1 MKTTNF
7 RLTIIC
13 SLFLLYSC
21 DKALDSYY
29 YSEPTIYSQSNKVLF
44 SEIIFFMKPYVMDNG
59 QKKYIATEMLKN
71 ISLKINNKIEKGAD
85 SYLLDITHIG
95 SKEIYGNYFVT
106 NQSIHYP
113 VVMNVTMIPD
123 QLITAG
129 QYADLLNDYLN
140 LQPGV
145 YVCQIVSFDIAT
157 ISGKWET
164 VYTPWLSFPMEVKE
178 NIISA
183 NLGEFEIEIR

>member
-1 MKTTNF
+1 MKTTGF
-7 RLTIIC
+7 QLTIIC

-21 DKALDSYY
+21 SDSLDSYRY
-29 YSEPTIYSQSNKVLF
+29 NEPTIYSQNNKVLF

-59 QKKYIATEMLKN
+59 QKKYIATEVLKN
-71 ISLKINNKIEKGAD
+71 ISLKINNKIEQKAD
-85 SYLLDITHIG
+85 SYFLNIDHLD
-95 SKEIYGNYFVT
+95 SKEIYGNYLVT

-123 QLITAG
+123 QLTTAG

-157 ISGKWET
+157 ISGEWKT
-164 VYTPWLSFPMEVKE
+164 VYTPALSFPLEVKD
-178 NIISA
+178 NMLSA
-183 NLGEFEIEIR
+183 NLGEFEIEIK